1 MEEEGDRGEGER
13 GRRVGEME
21 AEGGDGFGRGS
32 RGQKGENEEMEA
44 EVEILPE
51 VGEGG
56 RGGTWRGRREMVAK
70 WDDEGGGRRSWSRG
84 EMLAE
89 DGDVG

>member
-1 MEEEGDRGEGER
+1 
-13 GRRVGEME
+13 
-21 AEGGDGFGRGS
+21 
-32 RGQKGENEEMEA
+32 MEA